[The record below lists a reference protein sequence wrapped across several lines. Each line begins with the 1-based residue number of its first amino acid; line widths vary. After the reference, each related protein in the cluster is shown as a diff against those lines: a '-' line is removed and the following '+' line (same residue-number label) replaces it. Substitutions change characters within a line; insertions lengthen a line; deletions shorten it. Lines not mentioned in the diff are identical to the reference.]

1 MLKAVLLDL
10 DNTMVLYDEPTF
22 YRRYFSR
29 ICRAFADILRPD
41 EFQARVLRA
50 TMALLHNNGEM
61 SNRRFFLE
69 RFLLEQGHR
78 GDEIW
83 RRFMDFYHT
92 EYDRIEVEPIVPSGL
107 DHVLGA
113 LQERGLKLVVASNP
127 IFPLLVQEKRM
138 AWGGVDRYHFD
149 LVTSIENMSFVKP
162 RVEYYL
168 QICEKIGEAP
178 ADCLMVGNDPV
189 NDMVAAK
196 AGIKTFLTT
205 EAGKIDYTSLALTG
219 DKPGRTDPIPPPD
232 FTGPFAEVIGAVR
245 RLAA

>member
-22 YRRYFSR
+22 YQRYFVR
-29 ICRAFADILRPD
+29 ICRAFADIFPPD

-50 TMALLHNNGEM
+50 TMALLHNTGEV
-61 SNRRFFLE
+61 SNRHFFLQ
-69 RFLLEQGHR
+69 RFLHGQSDRE
-78 GDEIW
+78 DEIW
-83 RRFMDFYHT
+83 RRFLDFYDT
-92 EYDRIEVEPIVPSGL
+92 EYDRIEVEPTVPLGL

-127 IFPLLVQEKRM
+127 IFPLTVQRKRM
-138 AWGGVDRYHFD
+138 AWGGVDRYRFD

-162 RVEYYL
+162 RVEYYG

-178 ADCLMVGNDPV
+178 ANCLMVGNDPV
-189 NDMVAAK
+189 NDMVATG

-205 EAGKIDYTSLALTG
+205 DVGEIDYASLTLAG
-219 DKPGRTDPIPPPD
+219 DKPGRSAPIPPPD
-232 FTGPFAEVIGAVR
+232 FTGPFAEVIAAVC